1 MSVLT
6 IDNTLR
12 VNKDSSVKKKR
23 KGINTENNSVTLT
36 KKTKA
41 INEENQPALTNVDV
55 CSYQNYLYLTLTL
68 QNYGTSNCT
77 NKSHYI
83 CQQNIDEAQ
92 YNGNFERVF
101 GLRFSCSECIV
112 ELQKKELFPSSEEYS
127 ECVNDE
133 KKKLLLV
140 MDQEL

>member
-36 KKTKA
+36 KKTKT

-55 CSYQNYLYLTLTL
+55 CSYQTYLYLTLTL
-68 QNYGTSNCT
+68 
-77 NKSHYI
+77 
-83 CQQNIDEAQ
+83 
-92 YNGNFERVF
+92 
-101 GLRFSCSECIV
+101 
-112 ELQKKELFPSSEEYS
+112 
-127 ECVNDE
+127 
-133 KKKLLLV
+133 
-140 MDQEL
+140 

>member
-41 INEENQPALTNVDV
+41 INEENQPDLTNVDV
-55 CSYQNYLYLTLTL
+55 CSYQNCLYSTLIL
-68 QNYGTSNCT
+68 ENCGTSNCT
-77 NKSHYI
+77 NKLHHI

-92 YNGNFERVF
+92 YNGNFVRVF
-101 GLRFSCSECIV
+101 GLRFSCSQCIV
-112 ELQKKELFPSSEEYS
+112 EL
-127 ECVNDE
+127 
-133 KKKLLLV
+133 
-140 MDQEL
+140 